1 MSGLKSDTYARGLA
15 MSAAGMIILSP
26 DALLLRMVDHASIW
40 DTLFYRSIFVF
51 LALFTYLT
59 VRNGKRILGIF
70 KSMGVAGLI
79 ATILMTCSNVTFVL
93 AIVNTSV
100 ANTLVILATMPLF
113 GAVLGWL
120 IIGERVGRRT
130 RYSIV
135 LAFAG
140 IMVIFS
146 DSFGQ
151 GYWLGDA
158 LAMVTAFLMGLNL
171 VILRKFKG
179 QDVVTPAYCLSG
191 LFVALIVFPQA
202 NPTLVPPGDL
212 GVLMVMGLVVV
223 PLSMVLF
230 LGGARHAPAAEIALL
245 SLIETVLG
253 PFWAW
258 LGVGEPVATLTL
270 MGGTIVILA
279 IAGNAVLG
287 LRRDKIQANSP

>member
-26 DALLLRMVDHASIW
+26 DALLLRMVEHASIW

-51 LALFTYLT
+51 LALFFYLA
-59 VRNGKRILGIF
+59 VRNGRRVVDVF
-70 KSMGVAGLI
+70 KGMGLPGLI
-79 ATILMTCSNVTFVL
+79 ATVLMTCSNVTFVM
-93 AIVNTSV
+93 AIENTSV

-113 GAVLGWL
+113 GALLGWL

-130 RYSIV
+130 RYSIL

-140 IMVIFS
+140 IVVIFS
-146 DSFGQ
+146 DSLGQ

-171 VILRKFKG
+171 VTLRKFKG

-191 LFVALIVFPQA
+191 LIVALIAFPLA
-202 NPTLVPPGDL
+202 NPAQVPSGDL
-212 GVLMVMGLVVV
+212 GVLMVMGLIVV

-258 LGVGEPVATLTL
+258 LGVGEPVATVTL
-270 MGGTIVILA
+270 VGGAIVILA
-279 IAGNAVLG
+279 IAGNALLG
-287 LRRDKIQANSP
+287 LRGDKRQAGTP